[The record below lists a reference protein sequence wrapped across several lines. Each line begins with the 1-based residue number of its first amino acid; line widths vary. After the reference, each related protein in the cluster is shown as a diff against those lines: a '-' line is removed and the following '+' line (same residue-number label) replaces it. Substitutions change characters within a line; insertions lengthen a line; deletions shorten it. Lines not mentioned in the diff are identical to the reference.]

1 MRRIF
6 ITPEIEEI
14 ASQYAEEMKAGINLT
29 AKPKENLKSLKKS
42 LQRKG
47 TLFRFSEKKT
57 NPTTGGKKR
66 YFSGDELPQYSRYVE
81 EIINLYDE
89 LNSLHPRDFIALI
102 ERMESTYTDVD
113 LSVAIRR
120 GRKGKFLTFANHIV
134 KEMDYE
140 GVRDNVIRKYISSP
154 LIGIK
159 TCIYCNAQYA
169 ITTLLEPTITEE
181 TIKNIKGR
189 GRRPS
194 PKPAKLGA
202 TYDLD
207 HNYPKDKYPYLCT
220 NFYNLQPCCPSCNR
234 HKSDNPIRFSG
245 YCWDTENP
253 APLHFELESEDI
265 IMFQQKNKCDGMQP
279 KLKSGDSD
287 ATLVDVFNKAFS
299 IDAIY
304 SHHTDEVQELLWRH
318 KIYSQSGIEA
328 VKATYK
334 DLFPDDFDAERFIY
348 GTYVSEKDA
357 HKRPLSI
364 MKQDI
369 IRQIKEE
376 ESKGASIK

>member
-1 MRRIF
+1 MRKIY
-6 ITPEIEEI
+6 ITPDIEKL
-14 ASQYAEEMKAGINLT
+14 ASQYAEDMKGGINLT
-29 AKPKENLKSLKKS
+29 AKPKENLKSLKDSLILKS
-42 LQRKG
+42 
-47 TLFRFSEKKT
+47 TLFRFSNKKI
-57 NPTTGGKKR
+57 NPKTGKKKL
-66 YFSGDELPQYSRYVE
+66 FFGGDELPQYSRYVE
-81 EIINLYDE
+81 EIISRYDD
-89 LNSLHPRDFIALI
+89 LNNLHPRKFESLI
-102 ERMESTYTDVD
+102 KQMENAYTDVD
-113 LSVAIRR
+113 PKVAVRI
-120 GRKGKFLTFANHIV
+120 GKKGKYMTFANHIV

-140 GVRDNVIRKYISSP
+140 GVRDFVIRKYLSSP

-169 ITTLLEPTITEE
+169 ITTILEPAITEE
-181 TIKNIKGR
+181 TIKKIKRR

-234 HKSDNPIRFSG
+234 HKKDKTIRYSG

-253 APLHFELESEDI
+253 EPLHFELEPEDI
-265 IMFQQKNKCDGMQP
+265 ILFQQNNKCDGMQP
-279 KLKSGDSD
+279 KLKSGDAD
-287 ATLVDVFNKAFS
+287 LTLVVAFNKTFS

-318 KIYSQSGIEA
+318 KIYSPKGIEA
-328 VKATYK
+328 VKASYK
-334 DLFPDDFDAERFIY
+334 NLFSDDFDAQRFIY
-348 GTYVSEKDA
+348 GTYVSDKDA
-357 HKRPLSI
+357 HKRPLCI

-369 IRQIKEE
+369 IKQLKEE
-376 ESKGASIK
+376 EARGASIK